1 MIYSIIGMSI
11 IESIKC
17 IIVIIFSSFIHNS
30 MRKNDDKLKMAIINI
45 IVPAFTTVLM
55 EANDERKQ
63 KMNKVIVVSF
73 YGIFISL

>member
-1 MIYSIIGMSI
+1 
-11 IESIKC
+11 
-17 IIVIIFSSFIHNS
+17 

-63 KMNKVIVVSF
+63 KMNKVIFVLF
-73 YGIFISL
+73 YRMAYSSLSNF